1 MSSPLPPAP
10 SPLSPLHP
18 ARPTLSPSL
27 IATPKGDH
35 QLPMRRCQSPHS
47 GTCPKSNALCP
58 GRLSLTA
65 CVPPHAAP
73 LLDLPC
79 DPRAA
84 NTCVTLALTPRS
96 GLRTPHPVPTTPQY
110 PATVGRS
117 RAGSDSLPMLATS
130 ARTRCTFLTLHLL
143 LERCCCPKLGLS
155 PPVPLMSHPRG
166 MTLPYPTPC
175 FVFSCCAA
183 CGFPSRSRRADA
195 AVAGSS
201 TLLVMHAV
209 ARACRETGARCPQR
223 PPRRHECRC
232 ADR

>member
-1 MSSPLPPAP
+1 MTRPSRSASPTCLSSKAP
-10 SPLSPLHP
+10 SPPALSGQPNSPKGSVGWACAVPAPTATQLTGRLGATP
-18 ARPTLSPSL
+18 SLSSRLARPPLQSASS
-27 IATPKGDH
+27 A
-35 QLPMRRCQSPHS
+35 RCAARAS
-47 GTCPKSNALCP
+47 CP
-58 GRLSLTA
+58 
-65 CVPPHAAP
+65 VP
-73 LLDLPC
+73 LL
-79 DPRAA
+79 RSSRG
-84 NTCVTLALTPRS
+84 NTCVTVALTPRS
-96 GLRTPHPVPTTPQY
+96 GLRAPHPVPTTPQY

-166 MTLPYPTPC
+166 MTLPYPAPC

-201 TLLVMHAV
+201 TLLVITALPV
-209 ARACRETGARCPQR
+209 PPLGSCPPGPCR
-223 PPRRHECRC
+223 
-232 ADR
+232 